1 MNTDCSFKLLST
13 PDYDCYR
20 YLMLLGYD
28 DEGRGVMISNEGNFV
43 NPLLYHL
50 KM

>member
-1 MNTDCSFKLLST
+1 
-13 PDYDCYR
+13 
-20 YLMLLGYD
+20 MLLGYD

-50 KM
+50 EMLNLPSSTVCIL